1 MRLDK
6 NDTNIILSTVES
18 IFGNVKVYLF
28 GSRLDEQKKGGDID
42 LFIVSEEKSN
52 LFEKK
57 IKVISKLERTLH
69 KPIDIVLHKN
79 FEREINSD
87 QKAEL
92 YFLDLLA
99 HRPISNKIA
108 DDLGVTH
115 QSPQLIVIE
124 NGKAINNASHQNISA
139 DQL

>member
-57 IKVISKLERTLH
+57 IKVISKLERALH

-79 FEREINSD
+79 FEREIEKEILKRS
-87 QKAEL
+87 
-92 YFLDLLA
+92 LLLE
-99 HRPISNKIA
+99 K
-108 DDLGVTH
+108 
-115 QSPQLIVIE
+115 
-124 NGKAINNASHQNISA
+124 
-139 DQL
+139 

>member
-79 FEREINSD
+79 FEREIEKEILKKS
-87 QKAEL
+87 
-92 YFLDLLA
+92 LLLE
-99 HRPISNKIA
+99 K
-108 DDLGVTH
+108 
-115 QSPQLIVIE
+115 
-124 NGKAINNASHQNISA
+124 
-139 DQL
+139 

>member
-6 NDTNIILSTVES
+6 NDKNIILSTIEN
-18 IFGNVKVYLF
+18 IFGNGKVYLF

-79 FEREINSD
+79 FEREIEKEILKKS
-87 QKAEL
+87 
-92 YFLDLLA
+92 LLLE
-99 HRPISNKIA
+99 K
-108 DDLGVTH
+108 
-115 QSPQLIVIE
+115 
-124 NGKAINNASHQNISA
+124 
-139 DQL
+139 